1 MIIHPRSSWQTRLEP
16 VTGPALV
23 WADIDEVVIHY
34 PGADWAD
41 LDFDNDGTISDA
53 DSIWLLRAMQHAYLT
68 DPKRGYS
75 LGYGWLVDPQGHVWE
90 IRGATYRNAANK
102 GRTGI
107 ANRTTVSVI
116 VIVDD
121 QDPANLAQI
130 AALNELLAHLDELAG
145 HELDTVRHGDLDATA
160 CPGAGITAQIHA
172 GLVRP
177 ARPTAPPTDSKEDS
191 DMPKYLHVSSP
202 GNPEIIYALDGAG
215 ATVVGFSSPQDRNV
229 IVAALGAVPVEVS
242 TAQYAELIARAG

>member
-41 LDFDNDGTISDA
+41 LDFDNDGTITDA

-90 IRGATYRNAANK
+90 IRGATIRNAANK

-107 ANRTTVSVI
+107 ANRTTVSII

-121 QDPANLAQI
+121 QDPANLAQL
-130 AALNELLAHLDELAG
+130 AALNELLAHLDELVAG
-145 HELDTVRHGDLDATA
+145 ELDTIRHGDLDATP
-160 CPGAGITAQIHA
+160 CPGAGITAQYHA
-172 GLVRP
+172 GLIRK
-177 ARPTAPPTDSKEDS
+177 ARPTQPTPTVPED
-191 DMPKYLHVSSP
+191 DMPKYIHVSSP
-202 GNPEIIYALDGAG
+202 GHPEIIYALDGAG
-215 ATVVGFSSPQDRNV
+215 AHLIGLSSPQDRTAL
-229 IVAALGAVPVEVS
+229 VAALGATSIEVS
-242 TAQYAELIARAG
+242 TGQYAELIARAQ